1 MRDHLDDELQVGT
14 RVGFEG
20 AGALQVGCRGGENAE
35 AECFMRICNSGK
47 QRRSGDSR
55 GAVKYDWGVTFCGQC
70 RRGRESTW
78 RLQCGEAL
86 HHTGLQGSLRR
97 QCVLDVL
104 VLQDIFDRAETPAV
118 DNTREADAVD
128 HPPGEDRCTEDA
140 GKVVA
145 ELLFVGNSGE
155 NMIEVGVVHSETIAK
170 ALTSFLDGE
179 EVVLGVALDEE
190 HLGEGGE
197 GVAALHELL

>member
-1 MRDHLDDELQVGT
+1 
-14 RVGFEG
+14 
-20 AGALQVGCRGGENAE
+20 
-35 AECFMRICNSGK
+35 MRICNSGK

-78 RLQCGEAL
+78 RFTMWRSITSHRSAGIFAAAVRARRSRPSG
-86 HHTGLQGSLRR
+86 HLR
-97 QCVLDVL
+97 
-104 VLQDIFDRAETPAV
+104 RAETPAV